1 MPMKKGKT
9 VSKHDI
15 IRDIKDINAKIE
27 QLRVGLETVMLNF
40 RDYVEFR
47 KKDKKYMKYLEKK
60 YEVKDGK

>member
-1 MPMKKGKT
+1 MKKGKT

>member
-1 MPMKKGKT
+1 MKKGKT

-60 YEVKDGK
+60 YEVANGK